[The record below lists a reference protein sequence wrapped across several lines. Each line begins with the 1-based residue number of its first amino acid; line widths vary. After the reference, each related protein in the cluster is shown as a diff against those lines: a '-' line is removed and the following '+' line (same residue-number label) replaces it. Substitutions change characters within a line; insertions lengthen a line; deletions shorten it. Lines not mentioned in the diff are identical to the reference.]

1 VTFALPTE
9 AAVDTDR
16 NLHFGVLVLQLEL
29 IDRDTFVGA
38 CLNWAKRQDT
48 ALADI
53 LVCQGLLTPETRAEV
68 ERRLTLHGAD
78 VRASPAEGTDTGAR
92 GAFTDTGDDLSRSVA
107 PTQPQAVAPVAASA
121 RAIDAPRYT
130 MLRLAGSGGIG
141 QVWLARDGNLG
152 REVALK
158 ELRPD
163 RADPGFW
170 GRFVR
175 EAQVTGQLEHPGIVP
190 VYDVDRRPQDNQ
202 PFYTMRFVRGRT
214 LKDAVILYH
223 ERRGRD
229 EAGPLELRELLG
241 AFVQVCN
248 AVGYA
253 HSRGVLHRD
262 LKPHNVALGD
272 FGEVMVLDWGLAKVL
287 SETLAANGKS
297 ESGPAPGAPGVTP
310 GGAQDPTRADDV
322 LGTPAY
328 MAPEQADCRHDLI
341 DTRTDVYG
349 LGAILYQILTGSAPF
364 AGRATDAV
372 LDRVRHEPPP
382 RPRDLVGTTPPALEA
397 VCLKALAK
405 RREDRYPSAQA
416 LAQEVQRFLADE
428 PVTAYRDPP
437 TVRLTRWGRRHRTTV
452 TAAAALLLTAT
463 VALAVGLVAVKAEKD
478 RTALAEK
485 QARQALEAETA
496 ALDRSLKAE
505 QSAGEQRQLAL
516 KTVRGVVDDIQTRLK
531 DVPAQ
536 QELRKALLGRAQ
548 VGLTEVARAADTAA
562 AIDHDT
568 VRVHFELGDIFLEIE
583 EGGSAEAKRQYERAY
598 EMAKQ
603 IADANPARTD
613 AQRDLS
619 IAHDKLGDLSL
630 RLGDSRAALE
640 NYEQARALRQRLPEA
655 DQAASWAQ
663 RDLYVSYNKL
673 GDVYLRL
680 GDAKAARDSYQSAL
694 EAARHLADAN
704 ETSAQA
710 QRDLSVSHNKLGDA
724 YMELGDSKAARD
736 SYQKALELRQRLAD
750 TEPNSVQA
758 QRDLSIAHNKVGD
771 ACLRLRD
778 NKAALASYKNCHTIL
793 ERLAEADK
801 TSARTQRDLSVSD
814 LKLGDVYL
822 QMGNHRAA
830 LASYQKALPAARR
843 LADADPTSAQ
853 AQRDLSIAYAHR
865 GDVYLDMGNLPA
877 ALADYTEALKLRQGL
892 ADADKTDAR
901 AQRDLCGSYGKLGTV
916 AQQSHDFKAA
926 LGWYDRALDVARQFP
941 RPEFFRREVASLNE
955 RVRFCRAAEQAVTD
969 PATALQQPANMRR
982 PILVAA
988 ISTLA
993 TKEKQPEQAVAAADL
1008 LVGIAGAPDD
1018 LYNAACGYALC
1029 VPLADKAQTK
1039 EQYASRAVEL
1049 LRQAV
1054 AKGFRDVE
1062 QIKSDPDLAAVRQRE
1077 DYKKLLTEVEAAT
1090 GPKDRKQP

>member
-16 NLHFGVLVLQLEL
+16 NLHFGVLALQLEL
-29 IDRDTFVGA
+29 IDRDAFVGA
-38 CLNWAKRQDT
+38 CLNWARRQDT

-53 LVCQGLLTPETRAEV
+53 LVSQGLLAPDARAEV
-68 ERRLTLHGAD
+68 ERRLSMHGAD
-78 VRASPAEGTDTGAR
+78 VRASLAGSVDTSAR
-92 GAFTDTGDDLSRSVA
+92 GAFTDTGDDLSHSEA
-107 PTQPQAVAPVAASA
+107 PTQPQGVAGAVIGSPGS
-121 RAIDAPRYT
+121 DAPRYM
-130 MLRLAGSGGIG
+130 MLRLAGTGGIG
-141 QVWLARDGNLG
+141 QVWLARDASLG

-175 EAQVTGQLEHPGIVP
+175 EAQVTGQLEHPAIVP
-190 VYDVDRRPQDNQ
+190 VYDVGRRPQDNQ

-214 LKDAVILYH
+214 LKDAVALYH

-287 SETLAANGKS
+287 SETPAANGKS
-297 ESGPAPGAPGVTP
+297 ESGVSPGASGVTP

-341 DTRTDVYG
+341 DVRTDVYG
-349 LGAILYQILTGSAPF
+349 LGAILYQTLTGSAPF
-364 AGRATDAV
+364 AGGATDAV

-382 RPRDLVGTTPPALEA
+382 RPRELVGTPPALEA
-397 VCLKALAK
+397 ICLKALAK

-496 ALDRSLKAE
+496 ALNRSLKAE

-516 KTVRGVVDDIQTRLK
+516 KTVRGVVDDVQARLK

-562 AIDHDT
+562 AIDHAT

-640 NYEQARALRQRLPEA
+640 NYEQARTLRQCLPEA
-655 DQAASWAQ
+655 DQAAGWAQ
-663 RDLYVSYNKL
+663 RDLYVSHNKL

-694 EAARHLADAN
+694 EAAQHLADAN

-724 YMELGDSKAARD
+724 YMELGDTKAARD
-736 SYQKALELRQRLAD
+736 GYQKALELRQRLAD
-750 TEPNSVQA
+750 ADPASVQA

-771 ACLRLRD
+771 ACLRLRE
-778 NKAALASYKNCHTIL
+778 NKAALASYKSCHTIL

-822 QMGNHRAA
+822 QMGNHRGA

-865 GDVYLDMGNLPA
+865 GDVYLDMGNLTA

-916 AQQSHDFKAA
+916 AQQGHDFKAA

-955 RVRFCRAAEQAVTD
+955 RVRFCRAAEQAVAD
-969 PATALQQPANMRR
+969 PATALQHPANLRR
-982 PILVAA
+982 PVLVAA

-993 TKEKQPEQAVAAADL
+993 TKEKNPEKAVAAADML
-1008 LVGIAGAPDD
+1008 AGIAGGPDD

-1039 EQYASRAVEL
+1039 EQYAGGAVEL

-1054 AKGFRDVE
+1054 AKGFRDVD
-1062 QIKSDPDLAAVRQRE
+1062 QIRSDPDLAALRQRE

-1090 GPKDRKQP
+1090 EPKDRKQP